1 MTSKVNVTLHGAN
14 GTHQAT
20 LEPKGNF
27 PTPQPTEPDDTNSR
41 KSAFATMRE
50 LEQQFSDAGI
60 STEQVWAYLK
70 SENAVQ
76 TRSKLTSLQW
86 AKVAAQL
93 QSARRD
99 PAMFKIFVDGIPD
112 THFRI
117 HVYASEPS
125 VCIGRPRDIE
135 KHHIADEWGD
145 FQQIATD
152 NQCEI
157 KVTQGK
163 RTTYYKPL
171 EAAVMTPE
179 PVQVSKAAVK
189 PVVSGRTN
197 ARGEVLS
204 AWGTVLEVQ
213 HA

>member
-1 MTSKVNVTLHGAN
+1 MLYQNL
-14 GTHQAT
+14 
-20 LEPKGNF
+20 
-27 PTPQPTEPDDTNSR
+27 PQPQPSTPRQTGPDANSTPHQTGPDATNSR

-76 TRSKLTSLQW
+76 KRSKLAPIQW
-86 AKVAAQL
+86 AKIAAQL

-135 KHHIADEWGD
+135 RHHIADEWGD

-163 RTTYYKPL
+163 RTTYYKPAKPPKPL
-171 EAAVMTPE
+171 WRPLNLSTLSKPMCLWKQMRGVKSSQCGVM
-179 PVQVSKAAVK
+179 
-189 PVVSGRTN
+189 
-197 ARGEVLS
+197 
-204 AWGTVLEVQ
+204 
-213 HA
+213 